1 MNEFV
6 TAALPLVLLGLALAI
21 IAAGFA
27 RKESPESAERR
38 RGHMG
43 LGAGIGLMLGVV
55 LGLFG
60 LWQSLGMSFGL
71 CTLWGMALGSLVRV
85 R

>member
-6 TAALPLVLLGLALAI
+6 RAALPLVLLGLALAM

-27 RKESPESAERR
+27 RKESPETAERR
-38 RGHMG
+38 RRHMG
-43 LGAGIGLMLGVV
+43 LGAGVGLMLGVV
-55 LGLFG
+55 LSLFG
-60 LWQSLGMSFGL
+60 LWQSLGLSIGL
-71 CTLWGMALGSLVRV
+71 CTLWGMALGSLVSV